1 MAEPE
6 LAVPLRCR
14 WRVPLTRVH
23 NPFGVLLL
31 YQDQLYAQTL
41 DQVMTY
47 VKVDG
52 SIVI

>member
-1 MAEPE
+1 MES
-6 LAVPLRCR
+6 
-14 WRVPLTRVH
+14 TYDMGH

-31 YQDQLYAQTL
+31 YRDQLDTQTP

-52 SIVI
+52 LIVI